1 MMAGDSSRSTSAL
14 EPALAPVSPNV
25 DDIRYALTF
34 DDILLVPR
42 YSEIVPTE
50 ISPRAEFARGK
61 FLNSPIVSAA
71 MDTVTE
77 NRMARIMAQQGGL
90 GIIHKNLTLEAQAF
104 EVEKVKKYESGMI
117 MDPITLE
124 PTRKVSEA
132 LELMRKYSIS
142 GVPITVEG
150 TLVGILTNRDLR
162 FETNLEQSVSAI
174 MTKDKLVTAE
184 VGTTLDQAKQILQRH
199 RIEKLPVVDRAG
211 RLKGLITIK
220 DIEKA
225 KAYPLATKDEHG
237 RLMVGAAVGIDQSSR
252 ERVAALAAA
261 GVDVVVVDTAH
272 GHSKNVLAMVGWV
285 AKNFRDVIVVAGN
298 VVTAE
303 ATEALIKEGAEVVK
317 VGIGPGSICTTRV
330 VAGVGM
336 PQISAVIECSAAARR
351 HGKTIIADGGIK
363 YSGDITK
370 ALALGA
376 NTVMIGNL
384 LAGADESPGETIL
397 YQGRTYKVYR
407 GMGSLGAMQKGSKD
421 RYFQGDVTDFEKL
434 VPEGI
439 EGKVPYKGSASAI
452 LHQLLGGVRSGMGYM
467 GAASVR
473 DLQERA
479 HFVRISPQGL
489 RESHVHDVSIT
500 KEAPNYRL
508 E

>member
-1 MMAGDSSRSTSAL
+1 MRNEDSSG
-14 EPALAPVSPNV
+14 ALA
-25 DDIRYALTF
+25 DLQYAMTF
-34 DDILLVPR
+34 DDILLIPQ
-42 YSEIVPTE
+42 YSEIIPSE
-50 ISPRAEFARGK
+50 ISPKSEFARGK
-61 FLNSPIVSAA
+61 FLNSPIISAA

-77 NRMARIMAQQGGL
+77 NKMARVMAQQGGL
-90 GIIHKNLTLEAQAF
+90 GVIHKNLTIEQQAF

-117 MDPITLE
+117 QDPITLE
-124 PTRKVSEA
+124 PHRKVSEA

-142 GVPITVEG
+142 GVPITVDGG

-162 FETNLEQSVSAI
+162 FETNIEQPISNI
-174 MTKDKLVTAE
+174 MTKENLVTAE
-184 VGTTLDQAKQILQRH
+184 VGTTLIQAKQILQKH
-199 RIEKLPVVDRAG
+199 RIEKLPVVDKNKK
-211 RLKGLITIK
+211 LKGLITIK

-225 KAYPLATKDEHG
+225 QAYPLATKDSHG
-237 RLMVGAAVGIDQSSR
+237 RLMCAAAVGVDSTSR
-252 ERVAALAAA
+252 ERVDALAEA
-261 GVDVVVVDTAH
+261 GADVLIVDTAH
-272 GHSKNVLAMVGWV
+272 GHSKNVLGMVGW
-285 AKNFRDVIVVAGN
+285 ASQKYKDIIIVAGN

-317 VGIGPGSICTTRV
+317 VGVGPGSICTTRI

-336 PQISAVIECSAAARR
+336 PQISAVMECAQAARKR
-351 HGKTIIADGGIK
+351 GKTIIADGGIK

-370 ALALGA
+370 ALALGGG
-376 NTVMIGNL
+376 TVMIGNL

-421 RYFQGDVTDFEKL
+421 RYAQADVTDLDKL

-452 LHQLLGGVRSGMGYM
+452 LHQLLGGVRSGMGYL
-467 GAASVR
+467 GAQTVA
-473 DLQERA
+473 DLQKKAR
-479 HFVRISPQGL
+479 FVRISAQGL